1 MGREHYQAR
10 NKHLFHLEAVEASYI
25 KLVNGLLRETLHA
38 SIVLLRDGLIV
49 APVPTEILLVRLLT
63 RSRGVTVLVGPPDTG
78 GLLSMVQALQYY
90 LFTAHAPGILDLSCF
105 PFFFFFFN
113 EQPPDQLQVIQSF
126 AKTTQGYIPLALRSY
141 YTDNITENL
150 RLAIIRHHKPQTILI
165 RIANETPAP
174 LPHITDKYA
183 PHFN

>member
-1 MGREHYQAR
+1 MQSSQAIVDLLSQLRHATGAVCEYLAQEDEMGREHYQAR

-113 EQPPDQLQVIQSF
+113 EQPPD
-126 AKTTQGYIPLALRSY
+126 
-141 YTDNITENL
+141 
-150 RLAIIRHHKPQTILI
+150 
-165 RIANETPAP
+165 
-174 LPHITDKYA
+174 
-183 PHFN
+183 